1 MSSRVWGKN
10 TSLPRI
16 CLRSVASAGCAPFA
30 RLCLVP
36 RAPAFPMCT
45 VEGSP
50 WRTKEQKGL
59 GDKEGHSPG
68 PRILHLMAL
77 EL

>member
-10 TSLPRI
+10 TSLPRT
-16 CLRSVASAGCAPFA
+16 CLCSVASAGCALFA
-30 RLCLVP
+30 RFCLVP
-36 RAPAFPMCT
+36 RAPAFPICA

-50 WRTKEQKGL
+50 WQSKEQKGL
-59 GDKEGHSPG
+59 GDKEGHNPG
-68 PRILHLMAL
+68 PRILHLIAL